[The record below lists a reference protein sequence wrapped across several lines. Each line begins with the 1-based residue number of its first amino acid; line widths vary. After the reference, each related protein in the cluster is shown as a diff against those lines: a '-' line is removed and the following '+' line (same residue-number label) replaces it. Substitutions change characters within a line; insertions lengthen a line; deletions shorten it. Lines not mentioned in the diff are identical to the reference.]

1 MGRYLGT
8 KITALSLHLRL
19 EIGQLSDRHI
29 DVAAADVRSVPEVCG
44 HSDHTPVYPLPLP
57 LMRPA
62 AVVAPPASV
71 PRRPRRQAAREALNP
86 ELTVAGHL
94 TCSPSCPS
102 QDYRDRRRR
111 SAPTTSRNKPRGIA

>member
-1 MGRYLGT
+1 MKASASGFRMGRYLGT
-8 KITALSLHLRL
+8 KITALPLHLRL

-44 HSDHTPVYPLPLP
+44 HSDHAPVYPVP

-71 PRRPRRQAAREALNP
+71 PRRSRRQAAREALNP
-86 ELTVAGHL
+86 ELAVAGHL
-94 TCSPSCPS
+94 TATLVASR
-102 QDYRDRRRR
+102 DY
-111 SAPTTSRNKPRGIA
+111 